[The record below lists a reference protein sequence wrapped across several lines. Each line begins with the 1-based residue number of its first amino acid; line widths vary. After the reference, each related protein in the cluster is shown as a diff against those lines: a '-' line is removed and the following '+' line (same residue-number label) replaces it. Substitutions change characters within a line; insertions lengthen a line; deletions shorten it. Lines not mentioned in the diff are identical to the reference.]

1 MHCGGPLVNSAE
13 HTEGAVEPAPFEGAN
28 CANSPSPRA
37 AAVATLAAEFARLSA
52 AGDLEGAR
60 ILNETIGRLLG
71 AAMPGAAVVN
81 LGAERARR
89 GL

>member
-1 MHCGGPLVNSAE
+1 M
-13 HTEGAVEPAPFEGAN
+13 VEAAPFEGRI

-60 ILNETIGRLLG
+60 ILTETIARLLG
-71 AAMPGAAVVN
+71 SVASGAAVVDR
-81 LGAERARR
+81 GAERARR

>member
-1 MHCGGPLVNSAE
+1 LGNPAE
-13 HTEGAVEPAPFEGAN
+13 HAEGVVEPAPFESPI
-28 CANSPSPRA
+28 CANSPNPRA
-37 AAVATLAAEFARLSA
+37 AAVATLAAELARLSA

-60 ILNETIGRLLG
+60 ILNETIARLLG
-71 AAMPGAAVVN
+71 SAAPGAAVVD